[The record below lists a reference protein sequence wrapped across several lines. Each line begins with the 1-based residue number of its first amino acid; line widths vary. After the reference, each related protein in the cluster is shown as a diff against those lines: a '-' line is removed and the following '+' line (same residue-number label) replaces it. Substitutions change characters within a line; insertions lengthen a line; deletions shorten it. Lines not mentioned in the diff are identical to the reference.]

1 MSPNPAESPS
11 SLADSRSRPAW
22 ILAAGMCVM
31 ALGYASRQD
40 KGNQTQTVP
49 PMPTGA
55 TADSNNSMIAVTGV
69 DLTGQ
74 SVLYLID
81 TVEPAHLAVYQASG
95 GSTGTMGIKLVGAR
109 QIDLDLELEGFNDRT
124 EDNGRPL
131 KRADLERMFQEK
143 GLAPAEK

>member
-1 MSPNPAESPS
+1 
-11 SLADSRSRPAW
+11 L
-22 ILAAGMCVM
+22 VVV
-31 ALGYASRQD
+31 ALGYASRPMQN
-40 KGNQTQTVP
+40 GGTQTQTIP
-49 PMPTGA
+49 PMPAGG

-95 GSTGTMGIKLVGAR
+95 GASGTMGIKLVGAR

-143 GLAPAEK
+143 GLAPPDK